1 MRISDW
7 SSDVCSSDLADGRG
21 ARVHGGLSVQLHRAA
36 SVARDRARRP
46 GRMAEPCGRAA
57 DLSGARRAA
66 ALLPLGFAPGLR
78 SAHRLCAVD
87 QQRGGVE
94 PARGCAIADDRSVRS
109 EEQTSELQ
117 SLMRISYAVF
127 CLTKKKH

>member
-1 MRISDW
+1 
-7 SSDVCSSDLADGRG
+7 
-21 ARVHGGLSVQLHRAA
+21 
-36 SVARDRARRP
+36 
-46 GRMAEPCGRAA
+46 MAEPCGRAA

-94 PARGCAIADDRSVRS
+94 PARGCAIADDRSVDGGARRAAAQRKRS
-109 EEQTSELQ
+109 EEHTSALQ
-117 SLMRISYAVF
+117 SLMRSSYAGF
-127 CLTKKKH
+127 CLTKKKGRR